1 MKMIKRQES
10 EASRKL
16 FIAGLDVA
24 TMEGDLGE
32 FFKKYG
38 KVST

>member
-16 FIAGLDVA
+16 GETISYA
-24 TMEGDLGE
+24 TNN
-32 FFKKYG
+32 FFSYAKAQVQK
-38 KVST
+38 